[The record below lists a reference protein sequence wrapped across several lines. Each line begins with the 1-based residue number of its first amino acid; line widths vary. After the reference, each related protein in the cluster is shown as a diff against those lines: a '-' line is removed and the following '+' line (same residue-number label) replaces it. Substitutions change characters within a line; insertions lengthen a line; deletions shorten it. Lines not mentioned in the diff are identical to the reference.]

1 MLRRNMMAFSGG
13 GGGGTAF
20 RDALLATSPQILIL
34 PVDTAANPGDAAT
47 NSGSYA
53 GSGISFASDVLY
65 NQGALNTGSVSNS
78 VANVAGH
85 VVQLNTTAVNAA
97 GITDTA
103 GAWYGYIGT
112 EYRGTGAGTGTAR
125 IPFRQAGVNQYVRID
140 TTNIQLRLP
149 SGTYDTGVLSST
161 VKDDEPHY
169 FDIVRLASGGGVT
182 LYLDGSSIYNVPAGT
197 MSLVTGASFQWGRNN
212 NNPENL
218 YGKYGTMVIC
228 KSSTLTQSDIDAIH
242 SAWSPAP

>member
-20 RDALLATSPQILIL
+20 RDAILAPSPQILIL

-65 NQGALNTGSVSNS
+65 NQGALNGDSGSNS
-78 VANVAGH
+78 VANVASYAA
-85 VVQLNTTAVNAA
+85 QLNTTAVNAA

-103 GAWYGYIGT
+103 GAWYGYMGT
-112 EYRGTGAGTGTAR
+112 EYRGTGAGNATAR
-125 IPFRQAGVNQYVRID
+125 ILFRQAGVNQYIRID

-161 VKDDEPHY
+161 VKDDEPH
-169 FDIVRLASGGGVT
+169 FFLIVRLPSGGGVT
-182 LYLDGSSIYNVPAGT
+182 LYIDGVSVYNVPAGT
-197 MSLVTGASFQWGRNN
+197 MSLVTGNTFQWGRNN

-228 KSSTLTQSDIDAIH
+228 KSATLTQSEIDDINA
-242 SAWSPAP
+242 AWSPAP